1 MGSHRVHRPP
11 QQLLFLLVLL
21 GATALTD
28 AINTNKAKKHVLL
41 GADEGLA
48 TQHEDSSG
56 LIHVPLHFLPQ
67 QIQAAGAAA
76 ATSRPIGAELSRIA
90 DNEEASF
97 LYHGNADPR
106 LLPVLRQCRHTI
118 SQRAAGKALVPI
130 TNTHFYPSACSCG
143 LLSVDTFV
151 QASGRYPW
159 SPSRPAACSIGTLTL
174 TLT

>member
-28 AINTNKAKKHVLL
+28 AINANKAKKHVLL

-48 TQHEDSSG
+48 TQHGDSSG

-67 QIQAAGAAA
+67 QIQAAGTAA

-97 LYHGNADPR
+97 LYHGQWA
-106 LLPVLRQCRHTI
+106 LPMESKQTRGMFNWYTNPYTYVI
-118 SQRAAGKALVPI
+118 VGGLVGA
-130 TNTHFYPSACSCG
+130 FVG
-143 LLSVDTFV
+143 LGVWCIV
-151 QASGRYPW
+151 ASY
-159 SPSRPAACSIGTLTL
+159 AYKT
-174 TLT
+174 